1 MDLII
6 KKEIIKRRPTD
17 IYCLHV
23 QSTHGDADHVSVESV
38 YLKNPE
44 PVIKFLQAV
53 LPLISQR
60 KPIEEIETFA
70 EKKAKEIFDGEDI
83 TIIGNVYLDKQEIY
97 PIDLFFNLVSS
108 DVTSQDCLARP
119 EYLWLTWFNC
129 YGSEFEVA
137 IKLDNGEVV
146 DKIFFPSY

>member
-1 MDLII
+1 MDLIV
-6 KKEIIKRRPTD
+6 KKEIIKYRPTD
-17 IYCLHV
+17 TYCLHV

-53 LPLISQR
+53 LPLFNQR
-60 KPIEEIETFA
+60 KLTEEIEAFA
-70 EKKAKEIFDGEDI
+70 EEKVKEIFDGKDI
-83 TIIGNVYLDKQEIY
+83 DIIENIYLNEEKID
-97 PIDLFFNLVSS
+97 PIDLLFNLIPF

-129 YGSEFEVA
+129 YGGEFEVA
-137 IKLDNGEVV
+137 IELDSGKVV